1 MYSDIIQHF
10 VKPFARNNYDENLKI
25 HQDNATTHFGR
36 AKIVLEEIGVQW
48 VIVQVYSPLKYKIFY
63 FLKDEITS
71 KFPRSKSN
79 RVGVARP

>member
-1 MYSDIIQHF
+1 MQH
-10 VKPFARNNYDENLKI
+10 Y
-25 HQDNATTHFGR
+25 GR